1 MKKIISLLLI
11 VLIVVSSVGCASDL
25 VDGQNSTTTNNVA
38 EKSDKPLVYATIYPV
53 YALTQAVGGD
63 LINLEAAVPF
73 GVDPHDFKPSAKLIG
88 VLEEAD
94 IIFYNGL
101 AMEPWLD
108 KIKGQLEDKG
118 VKLVNLS
125 EVVELITFD
134 HDYDHEDHDN
144 HQNHS
149 DKDDHDNKDN
159 HDSDA
164 HEHGDYDPHI
174 WLDPVNATAMV
185 QSIYETLRE
194 ALQEEGEG
202 PLFDNY
208 NAVKK
213 ELYVIDDNYQAVLKW
228 AERRELVVGHA
239 AFGYLCHRYKLK
251 QIAIAGLST
260 HDEPSAAL
268 LAEISDLAKEHDVK
282 VIFYDA
288 TGSDK
293 LAKVI
298 AEEIGVE
305 LKPLNPLGTLTNE
318 QYAAGEDYFSLM
330 RQNLSSL
337 IAALLEK
344 E

>member
-1 MKKIISLLLI
+1 MKKLFLFFLVGLLI
-11 VLIVVSSVGCASDL
+11 LATVGCASPKSTDNQADL
-25 VDGQNSTTTNNVA
+25 GNTTVN
-38 EKSDKPLVYATIYPV
+38 EQSDKPVVYATIYPV
-53 YALTQAVGGD
+53 YALTDAVGGD
-63 LINLEAAVPF
+63 LINLNSAIPF
-73 GVDPHDFKPSAKLIG
+73 GVDPHDFEPSAKLIAN
-88 VLEEAD
+88 LEKAD

-101 AMEPWLD
+101 AMEPWLE
-108 KIKGQLEDKG
+108 KMKLQLEERG

-125 EVVELITFD
+125 EVVEPIAYNHDAYNHDGHDKEVGHDDHEEHDEKSD
-134 HDYDHEDHDN
+134 HDSRG
-144 HQNHS
+144 HQ
-149 DKDDHDNKDN
+149 
-159 HDSDA
+159 
-164 HEHGDYDPHI
+164 HGDYDPHI

-185 QSIYETLRE
+185 QYIYETLRE
-194 ALQEEGEG
+194 QLQEEGEG

-208 NAVKK
+208 NAVNK
-213 ELYVIDDNYQAVLKW
+213 ELYVLDDNYHAVLKR

-239 AFGYLCHRYKLK
+239 AFGYLCHRYKLE

-282 VIFYDA
+282 VIFYDT

-330 RQNLSSL
+330 RQNLSAL
-337 IAALLEK
+337 IAALLE
-344 E
+344 

>member
-1 MKKIISLLLI
+1 MKKFISLLLI
-11 VLIVVSSVGCASDL
+11 VLIIVSSVGCANNS
-25 VDGQNSTTTNNVA
+25 VDGQNSTPIEKVA

-73 GVDPHDFKPSAKLIG
+73 GVDPHDFEPSAKLIAN
-88 VLEEAD
+88 LEKAD

-118 VKLVNLS
+118 IKVINLS

-134 HDYDHEDHDN
+134 HNYGHDDNEDQ
-144 HQNHS
+144 QNHN

-185 QSIYETLRE
+185 KYIYETLRE

-208 NAVKK
+208 NAVNK
-213 ELYVIDDNYQAVLKW
+213 ELYVIDDNYHAVLKW

-239 AFGYLCHRYKLK
+239 AFGYLCHRYNLE
-251 QIAIAGLST
+251 QIAIAGLSS

-330 RQNLSSL
+330 RQNLSAL
-337 IAALLEK
+337 IAALLE
-344 E
+344 